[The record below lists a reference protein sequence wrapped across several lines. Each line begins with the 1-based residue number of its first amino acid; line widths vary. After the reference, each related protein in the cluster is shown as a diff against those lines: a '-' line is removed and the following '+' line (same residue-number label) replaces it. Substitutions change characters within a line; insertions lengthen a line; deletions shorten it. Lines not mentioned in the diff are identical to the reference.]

1 MKKYYVY
8 EIVNLMGTVEYV
20 GESINPKRR
29 WIQHKCKVIS
39 NGQGTFANRS
49 DVFMNVVN
57 EFDNR
62 RNALD
67 KQYELQIEYGLKTDL
82 EKKRYICTKETK
94 LKLSIAHKGNKYNL
108 GNTHSIESKNKI
120 SKKVKGKNNPMY
132 GKIHST
138 ETLKKIS
145 NKLKGRVIS
154 DEHKQKL
161 SEASKAM
168 WINRK
173 QIVK

>member
-1 MKKYYVY
+1 MKKWYVY

-108 GNTHSIESKNKI
+108 GKKLTIEHKEKLSNAL
-120 SKKVKGKNNPMY
+120 KGKMIGDKNPMY
-132 GKIHST
+132 GVHRKHSD
-138 ETLKKIS
+138 ET
-145 NKLKGRVIS
+145 KLKM
-154 DEHKQKL
+154 

-168 WINRK
+168 WIKRK
-173 QIVK
+173 QVVK